1 MSPSYEEMLN
11 KPWVAELLGQPILA
25 RLGTANPKTLQPHV
39 VPVWFEWDG
48 ESLWISAFESTR
60 KVKDVQ
66 RNRRIS
72 VLVDTLDPSHAVLF
86 EGVVELISDPAVV
99 ASRSKS
105 IYTRYL
111 GAEGVKEP
119 DPASWIDDPENRILK
134 LTPEKFLL

>member
-1 MSPSYEEMLN
+1 
-11 KPWVAELLGQPILA
+11 LLGQPILA

-134 LTPEKFLL
+134 LTPEKVWAWGGD